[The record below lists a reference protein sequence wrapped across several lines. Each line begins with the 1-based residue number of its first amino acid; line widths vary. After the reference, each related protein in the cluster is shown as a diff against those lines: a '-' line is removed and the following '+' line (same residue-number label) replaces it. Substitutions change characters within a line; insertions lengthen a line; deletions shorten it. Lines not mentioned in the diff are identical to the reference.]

1 MAGIFLC
8 SRGVCLRCARGKL
21 TPAQISGNFDCLR
34 VPEDEIGELKV
45 VMTAVGGKSVF
56 EAEGLF

>member
-1 MAGIFLC
+1 M
-8 SRGVCLRCARGKL
+8 
-21 TPAQISGNFDCLR
+21 R
-34 VPEDEIGELKV
+34 VSEDEIGELKV